1 MEYRQTNV
9 MCCLFAMN
17 DVKINGEFTVI
28 KCRDMS
34 CWHDKNEMFPTGVG
48 SQSDDTKRPIRK
60 IYLVLKT
67 DTRESLSC
75 KNFIVNLDKSY
86 NFA

>member
-1 MEYRQTNV
+1 
-9 MCCLFAMN
+9 
-17 DVKINGEFTVI
+17 
-28 KCRDMS
+28 
-34 CWHDKNEMFPTGVG
+34 MFPTGVG